1 MRKNF
6 NKIMACVL
14 SATMAF
20 SMAVAL
26 PKNVRA
32 DGKADLA
39 KITLSGVEF
48 EPIVESYEGNDE
60 GILTG
65 NTILANERGGFTAD
79 LQWGTG
85 WQRLWT
91 GQNQPTDAWGI
102 KGGWCDNPNQIRTEA
117 TIKANQKTS
126 WQLSFILVNNM
137 QAGGN
142 PTEKN
147 VTITVNSGIDGDNDN
162 VWLNKTIT
170 VPKNGTKR
178 VSETFTIPEG
188 YTAGT
193 AHITI
198 AFGCYA
204 YSYEANNDFPFY
216 KLMPTTVI
224 SKYMFAPGTTEAP
237 SATGTLEFN
246 SFSLKQIAYIA
257 PVTDTVTTPVVKKPA
272 KAKISSAKNVKTKK
286 ITVKWKK
293 VTGATKYQVRT
304 VLGKKTVK
312 KTTTKT
318 TYTFKK
324 LKKNKTYKVS
334 VRAYN
339 SAGYG
344 AWSTAKKV
352 KITK

>member
-6 NKIMACVL
+6 NKVMACVL
-14 SATMAF
+14 SVAMAF
-20 SMAVAL
+20 SMAIAL

-32 DGKADLA
+32 EGKAELSN
-39 KITLSGVEF
+39 ITLPGIVL
-48 EPIVESYEGNDE
+48 EPIVESYETNDE

-65 NTILANERGGFTAD
+65 NTILKNERGGFTANM
-79 LQWGTG
+79 QWGTG
-85 WQRLWT
+85 WQRLWKE
-91 GQNQPTDAWGI
+91 QNQPTDAWAI

-117 TIKANQKTS
+117 TIKVNQKTS
-126 WQLSFILVNNM
+126 WELSFILVNKM
-137 QAGGN
+137 QKDSN

-147 VTITVNSGIDGDNDN
+147 VTITVNSGITGDNDN

-178 VSETFTIPEG
+178 VKETFTIPEG

-224 SKYMFAPGTTEAP
+224 TKYMFAPGTTEAP
-237 SATGTLEFN
+237 GAVGTLEFN
-246 SFSLKQIAYIA
+246 NFSLKQIAYIA
-257 PVTDTVTTPVVKKPA
+257 PKVDTPVVTPVKKPA

-352 KITK
+352 KIKK